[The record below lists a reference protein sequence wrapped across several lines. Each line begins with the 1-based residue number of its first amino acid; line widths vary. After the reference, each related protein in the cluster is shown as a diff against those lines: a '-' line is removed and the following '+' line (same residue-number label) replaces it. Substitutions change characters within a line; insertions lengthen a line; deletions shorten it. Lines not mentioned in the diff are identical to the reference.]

1 MRILRETRE
10 KQNSCTTEPTVRL
23 SDFTNKTFQGRRDW
37 DDIFKI
43 MKEKKNLSARVVCQT
58 MLPSRNEV
66 GITFRGKNK
75 W

>member
-43 MKEKKNLSARVVCQT
+43 MKEKKKPVSQSSMPNNAALQ
-58 MLPSRNEV
+58 
-66 GITFRGKNK
+66 K
-75 W
+75 